1 MKIVI
6 DKKGPIGS
14 DCTSRDLCHF
24 EDPETP
30 SLREVINLILSYC
43 NEWGDVTIRES
54 YDPTKDELGK
64 YITSFEYKCGK
75 LLNNIDSEL
84 MEKKVKLA
92 SRAGGW
98 GCCDYHLYLAQ

>member
-6 DKKGPIGS
+6 DHKGPIGS

-24 EDPETP
+24 ENPETP
-30 SLREVINLILSYC
+30 RLSEVIELILSYRS
-43 NEWGDVTIRES
+43 EWGTVTISES
-54 YDPTKDELGK
+54 YDPIKDTLGK